1 VRKPNYFILA
11 ILWTILVTVLSLAKI
26 EGLDTPINIPNKDKV
41 VHFVFYF
48 LFFILWFLNF
58 STRKNKT
65 QLLGIVLLVSV
76 GYGLLM
82 EGLQGVIQ
90 TNRTP
95 DLADVV
101 ANTSGAFCAL
111 LVTVY
116 FLSKKKQ
123 I

>member
-1 VRKPNYFILA
+1 MRKPNYFILA

>member
-1 VRKPNYFILA
+1 MRKPNYFILA

-48 LFFILWFLNF
+48 LFFILWFLIF